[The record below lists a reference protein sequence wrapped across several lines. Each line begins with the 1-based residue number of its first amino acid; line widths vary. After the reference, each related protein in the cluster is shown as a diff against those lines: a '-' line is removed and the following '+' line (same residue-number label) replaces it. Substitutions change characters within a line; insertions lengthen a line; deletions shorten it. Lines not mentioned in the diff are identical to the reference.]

1 MFHLLISIFWQIL
14 YIQVYV
20 IYLPFWGVYVN
31 LFLCYDS
38 TASTG
43 PISWLVDGPQT
54 LHHDFSASFCEINL
68 KMHLYNSSGATA
80 FVRIDTLD
88 FAGSG
93 GHLNSVNVVQSA
105 TPDNQAGWYDVTPV
119 NELKVT
125 SNVLETQP
133 GKALSLESVSPYI
146 WSGSSSTNLHL
157 EPMSSAEIPLQICV
171 FSPGTYDL
179 SNYVLNWNL
188 PSQGQGDSDETRQQS
203 GKCQG
208 YKYYLTV
215 LQSTWEIGKCF
226 AVHLHTC

>member
-1 MFHLLISIFWQIL
+1 ME
-14 YIQVYV
+14 
-20 IYLPFWGVYVN
+20 VYVN
-31 LFLCYDS
+31 LFLSFDS

-54 LHHDFSASFCEINL
+54 LHHDFSTSFCEINL
-68 KMHLYNSSGATA
+68 KMRLYNSSGATA
-80 FVRIDTLD
+80 SVRIDTLD
-88 FAGSG
+88 FAGS
-93 GHLNSVNVVQSA
+93 VVQPA
-105 TPDNQAGWYDVTPV
+105 TPDNQAGWHDVTPV

-125 SNVLETQP
+125 SNVPETQP
-133 GKALSLESVSPYI
+133 GKALSLDSVSPYI

-157 EPMSSAEIPLQICV
+157 EPLSSAEIPLQICV

-188 PSQGQGDSDETRQQS
+188 LSQNQGDGDQTRKDS

-215 LQSTWEIGKCF
+215 LQST
-226 AVHLHTC
+226 